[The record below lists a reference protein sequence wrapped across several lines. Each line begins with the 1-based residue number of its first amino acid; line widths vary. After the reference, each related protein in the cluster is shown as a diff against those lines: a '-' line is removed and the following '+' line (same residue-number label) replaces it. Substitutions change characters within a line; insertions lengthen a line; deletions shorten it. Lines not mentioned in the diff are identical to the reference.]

1 MLNRKLQSWKHEFQK
16 KVGWTI
22 HQRFVYK
29 WSLWFGATQPKRR
42 RSRCQGRSPREWL
55 SWITVWLTGLD
66 STTPNDPFLRVI
78 LMGFLWPPQVTC
90 PSFFFF
96 IKADVCR
103 LLQCWEWNPGLWAC
117 QVGTLPLGWIHPQL
131 FSYLSCEHQKWLNT
145 CDQCSSGGAEWWGR
159 LGLEVN
165 NSMRSLSFREAF
177 PTGPWESSH
186 FSLTPGSRPHRRAYA
201 GGSVSW
207 LRWSG
212 GAWHGLTV

>member
-1 MLNRKLQSWKHEFQK
+1 MVSLVWCNSTQEKEEQLPRQKSQGVTELNHCLTYWS
-16 KVGWTI
+16 
-22 HQRFVYK
+22 RFYH
-29 WSLWFGATQPKRR
+29 TKRPI
-42 RSRCQGRSPREWL
+42 SQGHSHGL
-55 SWITVWLTGLD
+55 SVASSGHLPI
-66 STTPNDPFLRVI
+66 F
-78 LMGFLWPPQVTC
+78 
-90 PSFFFF
+90 FFFF

-117 QVGTLPLGWIHPQL
+117 QVGTLPLGCIHPQL

-165 NSMRSLSFREAF
+165 NSMRSLSFRGAF
-177 PTGPWESSH
+177 PTGPWERSH

-212 GAWHGLTV
+212 GAWHGLTA